1 MRLNIKKIVYCLFS
15 LIVFFFGTGLHE
27 NYLLALSDKDL
38 GSLIKGTE
46 WHDPDSEDCGTS
58 GSSPVAGTSEQAVTG
73 TQTSGGIHDIGFVK
87 GLDETKAA
95 AAINAYIQRGYPDSP
110 FASLGGDFISGAKK
124 SNINPFLAVAH
135 LEIESGFATAK
146 TGWGTIPGSHNG
158 FGQTASSSQ
167 PHVKSS
173 SGRRVYVWSSWVA
186 SINSNSEEDWF
197 AGMNRKFNDPTHP
210 YYHKFNISDYIYQY
224 APPSENDTPQYVIDF
239 YHIIDKVIVLMD
251 NPNLQNTNTPT
262 SSSSSGVDSNSTP
275 SCINTNAGSS
285 VAGNFIDGFL
295 VYNQYDS
302 RWADK
307 PYGSSI
313 ISKSGC
319 YPSAMAMVI
328 NAFGKK
334 NPDGSQVTPVE
345 TAIFSAENGWY
356 NGGGGTSWAMPI
368 PTGRNWGLNGE
379 EMGTPTSQQIVD
391 KLNQGYLIAATG
403 KGPRPFTKGGHI
415 IVIRGY
421 RDGKFLVG
429 DSGHRD
435 TSDKDWDPAAIIVDI
450 NQAWAFKD

>member
-46 WHDPDSEDCGTS
+46 WHDPDDEGCNTENNNPNS
-58 GSSPVAGTSEQAVTG
+58 TG
-73 TQTSGGIHDIGFVK
+73 QPGKLLDLTFIAN
-87 GLDETKAA
+87 LDEQKAA
-95 AAINAYIQRGYPDSP
+95 MAIDKYIQSKFPKSP
-110 FASLGGDFISGAKK
+110 FVGLGKDFVAGAKK

-135 LEIESGFATAK
+135 AEVESGFATSK
-146 TGWGTIPGSHNG
+146 SGWSTIPGSYNA

-167 PHVKSS
+167 PHVTS
-173 SGRRVYVWSSWVA
+173 SGGRKVYKWSSWSA
-186 SINSNSEEDWF
+186 SLNSSTEEDWF
-197 AGMNRKFNDPTHP
+197 AGNRRRMNDPTHP
-210 YYHKFNISDYIYQY
+210 LYGKTTIRDYIYTY
-224 APPSENDTPQYVIDF
+224 APPSENDSDGYVANTVS
-239 YHIIDKVIVLMD
+239 IINKVAKLMD
-251 NPNLQNTNTPT
+251 DPNLQNTNTIT
-262 SSSSSGVDSNSTP
+262 SSSSGVDSNLTP
-275 SCINTNAGSS
+275 SCVNTNTDSS

-295 VYNQYDS
+295 VYNQFDPK
-302 RWADK
+302 WADK

-319 YPSAMAMVI
+319 YPSAMAMII

-345 TAIFSAENGWY
+345 TAKFSAEHGWY
-356 NGGGGTSWAMPI
+356 SGGSGTSWSMPV
-368 PTGRNWGLNGE
+368 PTGENWGLKGE
-379 EMGTPTSQQIVD
+379 EMGVPTSQQIID
-391 KLNQGYLIAATG
+391 KLSKGYLVAATG
-403 KGPRPFTKGGHI
+403 RGNRPFTRGGHI

-421 RDGKFLVG
+421 RNGKFLIG

-435 TSDKDWDPAAIIVDI
+435 TSDKEWDPAAIVADI
-450 NQAWAFKD
+450 NQAWAFKN